1 MNYFVYILETYR
13 KYKRVTYTGYTK
25 NLKKRIE
32 LHNLGKGAAIRAG
45 LIKAKNNA
53 IILFDSDFEIDP
65 SSIKDLM
72 ILDKSKGISCVIAS
86 RFEKINPLSSFWD
99 AGNFFFTKLFNYI

>member
-32 LHNLGKGAAIRAG
+32 LHNNGKGAKFTR
-45 LIKAKNNA
+45 
-53 IILFDSDFEIDP
+53 
-65 SSIKDLM
+65 
-72 ILDKSKGISCVIAS
+72 
-86 RFEKINPLSSFWD
+86 
-99 AGNFFFTKLFNYI
+99 GNFWKVIYKKKFNNKIDALKFENLLKKKRSLKLKLINK

>member
-32 LHNLGKGAAIRAG
+32 LHNNGKGA
-45 LIKAKNNA
+45 
-53 IILFDSDFEIDP
+53 
-65 SSIKDLM
+65 
-72 ILDKSKGISCVIAS
+72 
-86 RFEKINPLSSFWD
+86 RFTR
-99 AGNFFFTKLFNYI
+99 GNFWKVIYKKKFNNKIDALKFENLLKKNRSLKLKLINK

>member
-32 LHNLGKGAAIRAG
+32 LHNNGKGA
-45 LIKAKNNA
+45 
-53 IILFDSDFEIDP
+53 
-65 SSIKDLM
+65 
-72 ILDKSKGISCVIAS
+72 
-86 RFEKINPLSSFWD
+86 RFTR
-99 AGNFFFTKLFNYI
+99 GNFWKVIYKKKFKNKVEALKFENLLKKNRSLKLKLINK